1 MPELPEVESV
11 RRGLVRARLRAP
23 VVEVWRSRL
32 PLRTGKHWARR
43 EEHVRRL
50 VGCAPGRVARRGKFV
65 VWEFTGIERGSSVLG
80 LVVHLGMTGV
90 CRVTRSDR
98 ARDDHTHLVLRFA
111 DDREFRFTDARRF
124 GGLHVDP
131 LEGVYAWGPLG
142 QLGPEPFSPAFSGQW
157 LAQRLGRSERS
168 VRDGLLDQRVVA
180 GIGNIYV
187 SEILFEARVHP
198 LVASRRLREAAW
210 NRVACATREVL
221 RRAIEN
227 GGTTLRDYRGV
238 GGEKG
243 RNQAALAVYGRAGE
257 ACFACGE
264 RLRGYAHQ
272 GRSGVWCPGH
282 QPRPRG
288 RWHP

>member
-11 RRGLVRARLRAP
+11 RRGLVRAKLRAP
-23 VVEVWRSRL
+23 IVAVWRSRL
-32 PLRTGKHWARR
+32 PLRTGKHWARK

-50 VGCAPGRVARRGKFV
+50 AGHAPGRVRRRGKFL
-65 VWEFTGIERGSSVLG
+65 VWEFAPVEVQSAPLA

-90 CRVTRSDR
+90 CRVTGAERE
-98 ARDDHTHLVLRFA
+98 RDAHTHLVLRFA

-124 GGLHVDP
+124 GGLHVDT
-131 LEGVYAWGPLG
+131 LERVETWGPLG
-142 QLGPEPFSPAFSGQW
+142 QLGPEPLSRAFSGAW
-157 LAQRLGRSERS
+157 LAKMLGRSQRA

-198 LVASRRLREAAW
+198 LVAARRLRPAAW
-210 NRVACATREVL
+210 DRVAAATRAVL
-221 RRAIEN
+221 RRAIGN

-238 GGEKG
+238 GGEQG
-243 RNQAALAVYGRAGE
+243 RNQAALAVYGRADEPCLG
-257 ACFACGE
+257 CGTS
-264 RLRGYAHQ
+264 LRGYVHQ
-272 GRSGVWCPGH
+272 GRSGVWCPGE

-288 RWHP
+288 RWHD